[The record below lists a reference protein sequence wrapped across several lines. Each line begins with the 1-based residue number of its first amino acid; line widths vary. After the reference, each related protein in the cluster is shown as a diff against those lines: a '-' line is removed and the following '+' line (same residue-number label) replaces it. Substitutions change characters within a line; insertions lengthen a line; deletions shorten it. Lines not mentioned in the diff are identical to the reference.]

1 MLSFS
6 ITKLILLKQADKKPM
21 KAHHSIPTFHTLSAY
36 LKDKYGQKVY
46 KVALD
51 AGLTC
56 PNRDGSLGRGGC
68 LYCNPDSLKPKDPVS
83 VTDIAG
89 QLADGISRMRVR
101 HTAKKFIAYFQS
113 NTNTY
118 APVEYLEE
126 VFKTTLAHDDVVGL
140 AVSTRPDC
148 LGEDVLDL
156 LAKINKS
163 KNLWVELG
171 LQSANDQ
178 TLKAMNRGHCAA
190 DFATAMSGCG
200 ARNIP
205 VCAHVILGLPGEVEA
220 DMLRTME
227 FLSGLN
233 VWGVKFHQLQIMRG
247 TPLYERYKKG
257 DIKTLGLEEYTW
269 LVIRCLDALPPEV
282 VVHRLCADTPDAFL
296 VAPQWGL
303 NKFLILERI
312 TRGIAEKRRGNIAC
326 IKTPF

>member
-1 MLSFS
+1 
-6 ITKLILLKQADKKPM
+6 M
-21 KAHHSIPTFHTLSAY
+21 KAHHPIPTFHTLSAY
-36 LKDKYGQKVY
+36 LKERYGQKVY

-56 PNRDGSLGRGGC
+56 PNRDGSLANGGC

-83 VTDIAG
+83 VTDIRG
-89 QLADGISRMRVR
+89 QLEDGITRMRVR

-118 APVEYLEE
+118 APVDYLEE
-126 VFKTTLAHDDVVGL
+126 MFSVALEHDDVVGL

-156 LAKINKS
+156 LAKINTK

-171 LQSANDQ
+171 LQSANDN
-178 TLKAMNRGHCAA
+178 TLKEMNRGHRAE
-190 DFATAMSGCG
+190 DFAEAMRGC
-200 ARNIP
+200 ASRNIP

-220 DMLRTME
+220 DMLKTMN
-227 FLSGLN
+227 FLSGLG
-233 VWGVKFHQLQIMRG
+233 VWGVKFHQLQIMRD
-247 TPLYERYKKG
+247 TPLFELYKKG
-257 DIKTLGLEEYTW
+257 RVKTLGLEEYTW
-269 LVIRCLDALPPEV
+269 LVIRCLDVLPPEV

-303 NKFLILERI
+303 NKFMILERI
-312 TRGIAEKRRGNIAC
+312 TRGIAEKRALAKEIMS
-326 IKTPF
+326 

>member
-1 MLSFS
+1 MIMLS
-6 ITKLILLKQADKKPM
+6 
-21 KAHHSIPTFHTLSAY
+21 PTEPFQTLSTY
-36 LKDKYGQKVY
+36 LKDRYGQKVY

-83 VTDIAG
+83 VTDISG
-89 QLADGISRMRVR
+89 QLVDGISRMRVR

-113 NTNTY
+113 NTSTY
-118 APVEYLEE
+118 APLEVLE
-126 VFKTTLAHDDVVGL
+126 KIYNAAMDHEDVVGL

-148 LGEDVLDL
+148 LGEAVLDL
-156 LAKINKS
+156 LEGIKNKKS
-163 KNLWVELG
+163 LWVELG
-171 LQSANDQ
+171 LQSANNK
-178 TLKAMNRGHCAA
+178 TLKEMNRGHRVE
-190 DFATAMSGCG
+190 DFLNAMRRCNERGI
-200 ARNIP
+200 N

-227 FLSGLN
+227 FLSVLG
-233 VWGVKFHQLQIMRG
+233 VWGVKFHQLQIMRD
-247 TPLYERYKKG
+247 TPLFEAYKKG

-303 NKFLILERI
+303 NKFMILERI
-312 TRGIAEKRRGNIAC
+312 TRGIAEKRRGNIAP
-326 IKTPF
+326 IKTPS

>member
-1 MLSFS
+1 
-6 ITKLILLKQADKKPM
+6 M
-21 KAHHSIPTFHTLSAY
+21 KALPQTEPFRTLSAY

-83 VTDIAG
+83 VTDIRG

-113 NTNTY
+113 NTSTY
-118 APVEYLEE
+118 APLEVLE
-126 VFKTTLAHDDVVGL
+126 NIYRAAMDHEDVVGL

-156 LAKINKS
+156 LEGIKNKKS
-163 KNLWVELG
+163 LWVELG
-171 LQSANDQ
+171 LQSANNK
-178 TLKAMNRGHCAA
+178 TLEEMNRGHRVE
-190 DFATAMSGCG
+190 DFSMAMRRCNERGI
-200 ARNIP
+200 N

-220 DMLRTME
+220 DMLNTME

-247 TPLYERYKKG
+247 TPLYEPYKKG

-312 TRGIAEKRRGNIAC
+312 TRGIAEKRGFKMGPA
-326 IKTPF
+326 

>member
-1 MLSFS
+1 V
-6 ITKLILLKQADKKPM
+6 KP
-21 KAHHSIPTFHTLSAY
+21 HHPIPTFRTLSTY
-36 LKDKYGQKVY
+36 LKDRYGQKVY

-89 QLADGISRMRVR
+89 QLADGITRMRVR

-113 NTNTY
+113 NTSTY
-118 APVEYLEE
+118 APLEVLE
-126 VFKTTLAHDDVVGL
+126 KIYTAAIDHDDVVGL

-156 LAKINKS
+156 LERIKNKKS
-163 KNLWVELG
+163 LWIELG
-171 LQSANDQ
+171 LQSANNK
-178 TLKAMNRGHCAA
+178 TLKEMNRGHRVE
-190 DFATAMSGCG
+190 DFAEAMRRCNERGI
-200 ARNIP
+200 N

-227 FLSGLN
+227 FLAGLN

-247 TPLYERYKKG
+247 TPLYELYKKG

-303 NKFLILERI
+303 NKFMILERI
-312 TRGIAEKRRGNIAC
+312 TRGIAEKMRGNIAP
-326 IKTPF
+326 IKTPS